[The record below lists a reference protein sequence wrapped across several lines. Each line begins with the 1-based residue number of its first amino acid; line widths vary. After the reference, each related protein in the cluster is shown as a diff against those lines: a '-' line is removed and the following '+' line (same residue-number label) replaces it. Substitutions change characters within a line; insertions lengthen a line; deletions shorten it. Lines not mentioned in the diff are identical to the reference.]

1 MKGIIEKARLPNK
14 ENRMVIKCCN
24 IVCVLILIFLSGC
37 TSLGHESRTQ
47 PQIELNFTNKPS
59 KVSLEG
65 SGELMIAVELMLVS
79 NGINV
84 VPSPIQIDP
93 KTNEKKIATRYSI
106 NATSTDL
113 DVCIPE
119 GSRQM
124 NFTITVNDLQEN
136 QRLFFMNGNYGCKN
150 TIVNRFKK
158 WFFQ

>member
-1 MKGIIEKARLPNK
+1 MKIFGKSARIFA
-14 ENRMVIKCCN
+14 VIGTAVTICA
-24 IVCVLILIFLSGC
+24 SGC
-37 TSLGHESRTQ
+37 TSLGHESRTK
-47 PQIELNFTNKPS
+47 PQVELKLENKPT

-93 KTNEKKIATRYSI
+93 NTNEKKIVTRYTI
-106 NATSTDL
+106 TATSTDL

-124 NFTITVNDLQEN
+124 NFTIAVNDIQEN
-136 QRLFFMNGNYGCKN
+136 RRLFFMNGNYGCKN
-150 TIVNRFKK
+150 TIVGRFGE